1 MERFCGERSWKR
13 GRGEGKEGEQ
23 KEVRAREKI

>member
-1 MERFCGERSWKR
+1 MERFCGERSWE
-13 GRGEGKEGEQ
+13 GGEGKEGEQ